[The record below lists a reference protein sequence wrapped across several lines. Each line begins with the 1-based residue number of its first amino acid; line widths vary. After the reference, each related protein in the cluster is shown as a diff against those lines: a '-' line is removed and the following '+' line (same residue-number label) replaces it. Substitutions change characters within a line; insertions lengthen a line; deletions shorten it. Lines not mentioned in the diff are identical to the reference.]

1 LKEYNLQLAHLQPST
16 KKREEKDPMSR
27 TRTVLLI
34 LALLF
39 LTGLAACNL
48 PGMTAPPTPF
58 PSSQESYAQYT
69 AAAETI
75 VAQLTQ
81 VSNPASPTPLPPSMT
96 PTAADTST
104 PIPPL
109 ETATDTPPPA
119 PTEPATPEISPTPAP
134 PTATLQPG
142 DPRAGLGEPTWRDTF
157 EDGSNWYL
165 YVDRDAAFEI
175 KDTGLVMTAY
185 TISTRN
191 AWMLTQNQPLNFYL
205 EVTAQ
210 PQECAGLDRYGVI
223 VRSDSEA
230 GYLFG
235 FTCDGR
241 YSFRRWNGT
250 RMTKLVEWTAGP
262 NILKGANQTNRL
274 GIRVNG
280 GTFSLYA
287 NGTLLT
293 EVPDDTYS
301 EGGFG
306 VYVGADQTKNFTV
319 LVDEVD
325 YWELP

>member
-1 LKEYNLQLAHLQPST
+1 MP
-16 KKREEKDPMSR
+16 R
-27 TRTVLLI
+27 TRTALLI

-48 PGMTAPPTPF
+48 PGMTAPPTPIL
-58 PSSQESYAQYT
+58 SSQEAYAQYT

-75 VAQLTQ
+75 VAQLTL
-81 VSNPASPTPLPPSMT
+81 VSNPASPTPPPPTLS

-109 ETATDTPPPA
+109 ETATDTPL
-119 PTEPATPEISPTPAP
+119 PTEAIPPTPTETATPEISPTPAP

-142 DPRAGLGEPTWRDTF
+142 DPLAELGEPTWRDTF
-157 EDGSNWYL
+157 ADGSNWYL
-165 YVDRDAAFEI
+165 YVDNDAAFEI

-191 AWMLTQNQPLNFYL
+191 AWMLTQNQPLNYYL

-210 PQECAGLDRYGVI
+210 PLECAGLDRYGAI
-223 VRSDSEA
+223 VRSDSET

-250 RMTKLVEWTAGP
+250 RMTKLVEWTASP
-262 NILKGANQTNRL
+262 NILTGANQTNRL
-274 GIRVNG
+274 GIRVSG
-280 GTFSLYA
+280 SMFSLYA

-293 EVPDDTYS
+293 EVTDGTYS

-306 VYVGADQTKNFTV
+306 VYVGSDQTKNFTV
-319 LVDEVD
+319 LVDEVN